1 MVLLN
6 PIDYIDQQRD
16 EIIKTYHELHA
27 IAEPSWREEKTSKYI
42 LNCLKKA
49 GIKTKIFQGHYGIVA
64 EIPGKTN
71 EVVALRADMDALL
84 QEVDGVVKANH
95 SCGHDAHSTMG
106 LFTALAIASSGIK
119 PKNTIRFI
127 FQPAEEKGE
136 GALQMMKEGVLENVS
151 YLFGVHVR
159 PKVEVPF
166 NQAST
171 VIVHGSAA
179 TIKGKIQGVQAHA
192 SHPEA
197 GINAI
202 EVAAQLV
209 DKFKQIKIQTEVP
222 YSIKMTQLHTENE
235 STNIIPETAFFSLDA
250 RAQTNDVMNQLQL
263 LTQETVDQIIHET
276 GAKITWTLEELVP
289 AAIVNKDAMEI
300 TQLAIETILGKEN
313 VIPVCISQGGEDFH
327 FYTAKTPGLT
337 ATMVGLGCDLAP
349 GLHHPQMKF
358 NLEALIYGT
367 KILTETIVIASD
379 K

>member
-1 MVLLN
+1 MN
-6 PIDYIDQQRD
+6 PIEYIDQHR
-16 EIIKTYHELHA
+16 EELLKTYHDLHA
-27 IAEPSWREEKTSKYI
+27 IAEPSWHEEKTSHYI
-42 LNCLKKA
+42 LNCLKNA
-49 GIKTKIFQGHYGIVA
+49 GIKTKTFQNHFGIVA
-64 EIPGKTN
+64 EIPGQTN

-84 QEVDGVVKANH
+84 QEVDGVIKGNH

-159 PKVEVPF
+159 PKVEVSF
-166 NQAST
+166 NHAST

-179 TIKGKIQGVQAHA
+179 TISGKIKGLQAHA

-202 EVAAQLV
+202 EAAALLV
-209 DKFKQIKIQTEVP
+209 GKFKQMKIQTEVP

-235 STNIIPETAFFSLDA
+235 STNIIPETAFFGVDV
-250 RAQTNDVMNQLQL
+250 RAQTNEVMDIL
-263 LTQETVDQIIHET
+263 LSLTKEKVDQVMEET
-276 GAKITWTLEELVP
+276 GAKISWTVEEHVP
-289 AAIVNKDAMEI
+289 AAILNKEAMEI
-300 TQLAIETILGKEN
+300 TELAIATILGKEN
-313 VIPVCISQGGEDFH
+313 VVPKCISQGGEDFH
-327 FYTAKTPGLT
+327 FYTANTPGLA

-358 NLEALIYGT
+358 NLEALIYGA
-367 KILTETIVIASD
+367 KILTETILLASN

>member
-1 MVLLN
+1 
-6 PIDYIDQQRD
+6 
-16 EIIKTYHELHA
+16 
-27 IAEPSWREEKTSKYI
+27 
-42 LNCLKKA
+42 
-49 GIKTKIFQGHYGIVA
+49 
-64 EIPGKTN
+64 
-71 EVVALRADMDALL
+71 
-84 QEVDGVVKANH
+84 
-95 SCGHDAHSTMG
+95 
-106 LFTALAIASSGIK
+106 
-119 PKNTIRFI
+119 
-127 FQPAEEKGE
+127 
-136 GALQMMKEGVLENVS
+136 MMKEGVLENVS

-166 NQAST
+166 NHAST

-179 TIKGKIQGVQAHA
+179 TIKGEIKGLQAHA

-202 EVAAQLV
+202 EVAASLV
-209 DKFKQIKIQTEVP
+209 GKFKQINIQTEVP
-222 YSIKMTQLHTENE
+222 YSIKMTQLQTENE
-235 STNIIPETAFFSLDA
+235 STNIIPETAFFGIDV
-250 RAQTNDVMNQLQL
+250 RAQTNEVMDKL
-263 LTQETVDQIIHET
+263 LILTKEIVEQTVEETR
-276 GAKITWTLEELVP
+276 AKISWTIEEHVP
-289 AAIVNKDAMEI
+289 AAILNKEAMEI

-327 FYTAKTPGLT
+327 FYTANTPGLA